1 MTEPTV
7 SELLVKAVRALPQ
20 DEQDAILG
28 GLLDRASAP
37 QAAAAL
43 SAHHPFTRLPDLS
56 ALAAAV
62 PGNPR
67 LGERGSNL
75 RVVPVRMS
83 AEQHDALKQ
92 WCESNDFSMATV
104 IRGLVD
110 RFLTSQ
116 ARPEG

>member
-1 MTEPTV
+1 VAEPSM

-28 GLLDRASAP
+28 GLLYRASE
-37 QAAAAL
+37 
-43 SAHHPFTRLPDLS
+43 TRPPAMPSPPGGRGPWTHVLTDLDWPTTN
-56 ALAAAV
+56 L
-62 PGNPR
+62 PR
-67 LGERGSNL
+67 LTERGSTL
-75 RVVPVRMS
+75 RVVPVRLS

-110 RFLTSQ
+110 RFLATQ
-116 ARPEG
+116 NRPD